1 MNAGNIREAGRAL
14 LALINDVL
22 NISKI
27 ESGKLE
33 VNADQYEMKSLLYNV
48 FTMISMKAEEKGLV
62 FRMEIDETLPDCL
75 YGDEMRLKQCLV
87 NLLTNAVKY
96 TQNGKIIFKVSWK
109 PVSEEELILQQYP
122 IQVSALSKAIWAG
135 YLIPLNAWT
144 IRRIRELR
152 APVWG
157 LILRRNW

>member
-1 MNAGNIREAGRAL
+1 
-14 LALINDVL
+14 
-22 NISKI
+22 
-27 ESGKLE
+27 
-33 VNADQYEMKSLLYNV
+33 MKSLLYNV

-96 TQNGKIIFKVSWK
+96 TKKGKIIFKVSWK

-152 APVWG
+152 APAWG